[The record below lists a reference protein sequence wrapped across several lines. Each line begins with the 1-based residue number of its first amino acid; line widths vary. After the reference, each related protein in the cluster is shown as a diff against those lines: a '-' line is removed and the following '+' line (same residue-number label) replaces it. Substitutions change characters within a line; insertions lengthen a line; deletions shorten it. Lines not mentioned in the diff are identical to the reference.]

1 MFNRRRYLNKTGAC
15 RQRFVLL
22 FFLIIFVIL
31 FDMPAFAH
39 KVSIFAWAEGDTVY
53 TQSKFS
59 GGKRAKNSSV
69 IVFDSDGNKLLEG
82 KTDENGEFSF
92 KIPKK
97 TALKVVLKA
106 SMGHMAEWTIP
117 FEEINPEAVS
127 NTSKPESDIK
137 DSYETS
143 SRSQTM
149 NSGTDLSVLSESHGI
164 SRQEI
169 KKLIDE
175 SLDKKLAPIMNILA
189 DSYGGGPGLT
199 EIIGGIGYIFG
210 LMGVAM
216 YFTSRR
222 KRNHD
227 SDS

>member
-1 MFNRRRYLNKTGAC
+1 MFDCK
-15 RQRFVLL
+15 QRFVLL
-22 FFLIIFVIL
+22 FFLIIFVV
-31 FDMPAFAH
+31 FYDMPAFAH
-39 KVSIFAWAEGDTVY
+39 KVSIFAWVEGDTVY

-59 GGKRAKNSSV
+59 KGKRAKNSSV
-69 IVFDSDGNKLLEG
+69 IVFDLDGNKLLEG

-92 KIPKK
+92 KIPKQ

-117 FEEINPEAVS
+117 VEEINPEAVS
-127 NTSKPESDIK
+127 DVK
-137 DSYETS
+137 DSYETAFH
-143 SRSQTM
+143 SQSDVPGS
-149 NSGTDLSVLSESHGI
+149 NQPVSSESHGI

-175 SLDKKLAPIMNILA
+175 SLDRKLLPIMNMLA
-189 DSYGGGPGLT
+189 DSYGGGPSLT

-210 LMGVAM
+210 LVGVAM

-227 SDS
+227 SGS

>member
-1 MFNRRRYLNKTGAC
+1 MGDFKLRPV
-15 RQRFVLL
+15 FL
-22 FFLIIFVIL
+22 FSLIILVIL

-39 KVSIFAWAEGDTVY
+39 KVSIFAWVEGDTVY

-59 GGKRAKNSSV
+59 KGKRVKNSSV

-82 KTDENGEFSF
+82 KTDDNGEFSF
-92 KIPKK
+92 TIPKQ

-106 SMGHMAEWTIP
+106 SMGHMAEWKIP
-117 FEEINPEAVS
+117 VEEINPEAVS
-127 NTSKPESDIK
+127 NNSKPESDLK

-143 SRSQTM
+143 SGSQTI

-164 SRQEI
+164 SKQEI

-175 SLDKKLAPIMNILA
+175 SLDRKLSPIMNILA

-210 LMGVAM
+210 LVGVAM

-222 KRNHD
+222 KRNHN
-227 SDS
+227 SGS

>member
-1 MFNRRRYLNKTGAC
+1 
-15 RQRFVLL
+15 
-22 FFLIIFVIL
+22 
-31 FDMPAFAH
+31 
-39 KVSIFAWAEGDTVY
+39 
-53 TQSKFS
+53 
-59 GGKRAKNSSV
+59 
-69 IVFDSDGNKLLEG
+69 
-82 KTDENGEFSF
+82 
-92 KIPKK
+92 
-97 TALKVVLKA
+97 
-106 SMGHMAEWTIP
+106 MGHMAEWTIP
-117 FEEINPEAVS
+117 FEEINPGAVS
-127 NTSKPESDIK
+127 NNSKPESDIK

-143 SRSQTM
+143 SKSQTM
-149 NSGTDLSVLSESHGI
+149 NSGTDLSALSESHGI

-169 KKLIDE
+169 KELIDE

-189 DSYGGGPGLT
+189 DSYGGGPSLT

>member
-1 MFNRRRYLNKTGAC
+1 MGDFKLRPA
-15 RQRFVLL
+15 FL

-39 KVSIFAWAEGDTVY
+39 KVTIFAWVEGETVY

-59 GGKRAKNSSV
+59 GGKRVKNSSV

-82 KTDENGEFSF
+82 KTDDNGEFSF
-92 KIPKK
+92 TIPKQ

-106 SMGHMAEWTIP
+106 SMGHMAEWKIP
-117 FEEINPEAVS
+117 VEEINPEAVS
-127 NTSKPESDIK
+127 NNSKPESDLK

-143 SRSQTM
+143 SGSQTI

-164 SRQEI
+164 SKQEI

-175 SLDKKLAPIMNILA
+175 SLDRKLSPIMNILA

-210 LMGVAM
+210 LVGVAM

-222 KRNHD
+222 KRNHN
-227 SDS
+227 SGS

>member
-1 MFNRRRYLNKTGAC
+1 MDDFKLRPA
-15 RQRFVLL
+15 FL
-22 FFLIIFVIL
+22 FSLIIFVIL

-39 KVSIFAWAEGDTVY
+39 KVSIFAWVEDDTVY
-53 TQSKFS
+53 TRSKFS
-59 GGKRAKNSSV
+59 GGKRVKNSPV
-69 IVFDSDGNKLLEG
+69 IVFDSDGNNLLEG

-92 KIPKK
+92 KITKQS
-97 TALKVVLKA
+97 ALKVVLKA
-106 SMGHMAEWTIP
+106 SMGHMAEWKIP

-127 NTSKPESDIK
+127 NNSKPESDIK

-143 SRSQTM
+143 SRSQTI
-149 NSGTDLSVLSESHGI
+149 NSGTDLFSLSESHGI

-175 SLDKKLAPIMNILA
+175 SLDKKLAPIMNMLA

-210 LMGVAM
+210 LVGVAM

-222 KRNHD
+222 KKE
-227 SDS
+227 

>member
-1 MFNRRRYLNKTGAC
+1 MFDCRRLLVY
-15 RQRFVLL
+15 L
-22 FFLIIFVIL
+22 FFMSIFIFSGTPV
-31 FDMPAFAH
+31 FAH
-39 KVSIFAWAEGDTVY
+39 KVTIFAWVEGDTVY
-53 TQSKFS
+53 TRSKFS
-59 GGKRAKNSSV
+59 RGKRVKNSSV
-69 IVFDSDGNKLLEG
+69 FLFDSDGNKLLEG
-82 KTDENGEFSF
+82 KTDDNGEFSF
-92 KIPKK
+92 KITKQS
-97 TALKVVLKA
+97 ALKVVLKA

-117 FEEINPEAVS
+117 LEEINPEAVS
-127 NTSKPESDIK
+127 NNSKPESDIK

-143 SRSQTM
+143 SHSPTI
-149 NSGTDLSVLSESHGI
+149 NSGTDIYAPIESYRI
-164 SRQEI
+164 SRREI

-189 DSYGGGPGLT
+189 DSYGGGPSLT
-199 EIIGGIGYIFG
+199 EIIGGIGYIVG